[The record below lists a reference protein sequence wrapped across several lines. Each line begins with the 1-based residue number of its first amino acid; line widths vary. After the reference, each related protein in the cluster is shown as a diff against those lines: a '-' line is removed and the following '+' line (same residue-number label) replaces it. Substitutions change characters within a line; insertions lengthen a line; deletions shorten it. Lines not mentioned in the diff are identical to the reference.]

1 MKKIFLK
8 LTKYFIYSI
17 LVVIISKF
25 IFHIPIFYNIN
36 MDNFKEIVRLER
48 TDVIALIVFFAL
60 LLLCEKKK
68 KDTYKF
74 YTLFYICFHLLS
86 AILFV
91 IYQRVEFYIGRDEHF
106 EYHFW
111 DELFSHREEIIQL
124 FFNRFFDAGIIS
136 VYIVSSFFIL
146 KKYATHKI

>member
-74 YTLFYICFHLLS
+74 YTLFYICFYLLS

-91 IYQRVEFYIGRDEHF
+91 IYQCVEFYIGRDEHF

>member
-1 MKKIFLK
+1 MNKTISK
-8 LTKYFIYSI
+8 LTKYFLYSI
-17 LVVIISKF
+17 LVVIISNF
-25 IFHIPIFYNIN
+25 IFYVPIFYNIN
-36 MDNFKEIVRLER
+36 IDNFKEIIHLER

-74 YTLFYICFHLLS
+74 YTIFYIYFHLLS
-86 AILFV
+86 AISFV
-91 IYQRVEFYIGRDEHF
+91 IYQFIEFYIGRDERF

-111 DELFSHREEIIQL
+111 NELFSHREEITQL
-124 FFNRFFDAGIIS
+124 FLSRFLDTDIIS

-146 KKYATHKI
+146 KKYTNHKI

>member
-1 MKKIFLK
+1 MNNTISK
-8 LTKYFIYSI
+8 LTKYFLYSI
-17 LVVIISKF
+17 LVVLIGKIIF
-25 IFHIPIFYNIN
+25 YIPIFYTIN
-36 MDNFKEIVRLER
+36 MDNFKEMIRLER
-48 TDVIALIVFFAL
+48 VDIISFVVFFTL

-68 KDTYKF
+68 RDTYKF

-86 AILFV
+86 VISFI
-91 IYQRVEFYIGRDEHF
+91 IYQFIEFYIGRDKRF

-111 DELFSHREEIIQL
+111 NELFSHREEIMQL
-124 FFNRFFDAGIIS
+124 FLSRFLDVDIIS

>member
-1 MKKIFLK
+1 MNKTISK
-8 LTKYFIYSI
+8 LTKYFLYSI
-17 LVVIISKF
+17 LVVIISNF
-25 IFHIPIFYNIN
+25 IFYVPIFYNIN
-36 MDNFKEIVRLER
+36 IDNFKEIIHLER

-74 YTLFYICFHLLS
+74 YTIFYIYFHLLS
-86 AILFV
+86 VISFV
-91 IYQRVEFYIGRDEHF
+91 IYQFIEFYIGRDERF

-111 DELFSHREEIIQL
+111 NELFSHREEITQL
-124 FFNRFFDAGIIS
+124 FLSRFLDTDIIS

-146 KKYATHKI
+146 KKYTNHKI

>member
-1 MKKIFLK
+1 MNNTISK
-8 LTKYFIYSI
+8 LTKYFLYSI
-17 LVVIISKF
+17 LVVLIGKF
-25 IFHIPIFYNIN
+25 IFYIPIFYTMN
-36 MDNFKEIVRLER
+36 MDNFKEMIRLER
-48 TDVIALIVFFAL
+48 VDIISFVVFFAL

-68 KDTYKF
+68 RDTYKF

-91 IYQRVEFYIGRDEHF
+91 IYQCVEFYIGRDEHF

-146 KKYATHKI
+146 KKYANHKI

>member
-1 MKKIFLK
+1 MNNTISK
-8 LTKYFIYSI
+8 LTKYFLYSI
-17 LVVIISKF
+17 LVVLIGKF
-25 IFHIPIFYNIN
+25 IFYIPIFYTIN
-36 MDNFKEIVRLER
+36 MDNFKEMIQLER
-48 TDVIALIVFFAL
+48 VDIISFVVFFAL

-68 KDTYKF
+68 RDTYKF

-86 AILFV
+86 VISFV
-91 IYQRVEFYIGRDEHF
+91 IYQCIEFYIGRDEHF

-111 DELFSHREEIIQL
+111 DEFLSYKEEMLNL

-146 KKYATHKI
+146 KKYVTK

>member
-8 LTKYFIYSI
+8 LIKYFIYSI

-48 TDVIALIVFFAL
+48 TDIIALIVFFAL

-91 IYQRVEFYIGRDEHF
+91 IYQCVEFYIGRDEHF

-111 DELFSHREEIIQL
+111 DELFSYREEMIKL
-124 FFNRFFDAGIIS
+124 FLSRFLDTDIIS

-146 KKYATHKI
+146 KKYTNHKI